1 MGPLIGL
8 AVIGGK
14 GLISAVTQK
23 ESAYGNSDF
32 FAKFADSVKNQ
43 TVDKD
48 GDGKVSFTNV
58 IEGGLTVASGMGFI
72 PGGAIPCL
80 DIAGSGGGSLFSG
93 GGVEQN
99 ILSSLLK

>member
-8 AVIGGK
+8 AVIGAK
-14 GLISAVTQK
+14 GLLSAATQK

-32 FAKFADSVKNQ
+32 FSKFADSVKNQ

-48 GDGKVSFTNV
+48 GDGNVSFANV

-72 PGGAIPCL
+72 PGGAIPGM
-80 DIAGSGGGSLFSG
+80 DIAGSGGGSLLSG
-93 GGVEQN
+93 GGIEQS
-99 ILSSLLK
+99 IIGGLLK